1 MKLIMTYMYIRSTM
15 TKSRL
20 MNLAI
25 LSTERETIE
34 LVDFTEVIENFA
46 YAVHVICYLYIID
59 CCVHVLSVS
68 VCLLVLF
75 NKPES
80 AESFDL
86 VV

>member
-46 YAVHVICYLYIID
+46 YAVYVICYMLFIYYRLLCTRFISF
-59 CCVHVLSVS
+59 CLSFGFV
-68 VCLLVLF
+68 
-75 NKPES
+75 
-80 AESFDL
+80 
-86 VV
+86 